1 MFLSQLVVF
10 LVFGLLVTA
19 SPTTSPPG
27 FISLDFVIIKTQ
39 KNIVPNE
46 NIIVS
51 KRQPVPVT
59 LIKEQIAY
67 AAEITIGSNN
77 QKQTVIID
85 TGSSDLWVVDKNATC
100 VRRFEQQVQDFC
112 KANGTYD
119 PITSSSAKKLGTVF
133 DISYGDKTNSSGNWY
148 KDTIK
153 IGGIT
158 ITNQQFAN
166 VKSTSVAQG
175 VMGIGFKTNEASNVT
190 YDNVPITLKKQGII
204 SKSAYSLYLNSSD
217 STTGEIIF
225 GGVDNAKYTGKL
237 IDLPVT
243 SNRELRIYLNSLTIG
258 VTNISASMDVLLDS
272 GTTFSYLQQDVLQH
286 VVDKFNGQLIHDALG
301 NPLHL
306 VDCDLPGNIDFEFSN
321 SSKISVPSSEFAV
334 KLYTING
341 ELYPKCQLSIL
352 TSSANILGNN
362 FLRSAYIV
370 YDLEDKKISL
380 AQVKYTSKS
389 NILPLT

>member
-1 MFLSQLVVF
+1 MLLPKLVVS

-19 SPTTSPPG
+19 SPIAPPPG
-27 FISLDFVIIKTQ
+27 FITLDFDIIKTQ
-39 KNIVPNE
+39 KNIIPNE
-46 NIIVS
+46 NINVS
-51 KRQPVPVT
+51 KRQPVSVT

-67 AAEITIGSNN
+67 AAEISIGSNK

-100 VRRFEQQVQDFC
+100 VRRFEQQVLEFC
-112 KANGTYD
+112 KTNGAYD
-119 PITSSSAKKLGTVF
+119 PITSSSAKKLGKAF
-133 DISYGDKTNSSGNWY
+133 GISYGDKTNSLGNWY

-153 IGGIT
+153 IGGIS

-204 SKSAYSLYLNSSD
+204 SKNAYSLFLNSSD
-217 STTGEIIF
+217 ATTGEIIF
-225 GGVDNAKYTGKL
+225 GGVDHAKYTGKL

-243 SNRELRIYLNSLTIG
+243 SNRELRIHLNSFTIG

-272 GTTFSYLQQDVLQH
+272 GTTFTYLQQDVLQQI
-286 VVDKFNGQLIHDALG
+286 VNKFNGQLIHDALG

-306 VDCDLPGNIDFEFSN
+306 VDCDLPGNIDFKFSN
-321 SSKISVPSSEFAV
+321 NAKISVPSTEFAV

-362 FLRSAYIV
+362 FLRSVYIV
-370 YDLEDKKISL
+370 YDLEDRKISL
-380 AQVKYTSKS
+380 AQVKYTSES
-389 NILPLT
+389 NIVPLT